1 MMWFGLKLLIII
13 GGYMYVD
20 PETGRSL
27 LGFWNEEEK
36 RWVQDFA
43 GFVNIKMLANAFRER
58 LEKNP
63 ESVGTPI
70 PADSLTD
77 EQKAVMEA
85 DRAYASEHEYD
96 NETELAMLEIEARAR
111 ELNKENQKS

>member
-1 MMWFGLKLLIII
+1 MMWFGLRLLIII

-63 ESVGTPI
+63 ESIGEVVL
-70 PADSLTD
+70 DEDLTD
-77 EQKAVMEA
+77 EEIAKIDASIAFFQKNELLYEIEIAQME
-85 DRAYASEHEYD
+85 
-96 NETELAMLEIEARAR
+96 LEIRA
-111 ELNKENQKS
+111 EEQLKAKQK

>member
-1 MMWFGLKLLIII
+1 MMWFGLRLLIII

-63 ESVGTPI
+63 ESIGEVVSNDNLTEQEI
-70 PADSLTD
+70 AQMDAALDFFQAD
-77 EQKAVMEA
+77 EFG
-85 DRAYASEHEYD
+85 Y
-96 NETELAMLEIEARAR
+96 ETELAMMELEIRA
-111 ELNKENQKS
+111 EEQLKANPK